1 MTATKGLGIDV
12 SFWRKLI
19 RITFKYLLDIMYP
32 IVGWYLIATFTTP
45 CMIFGKIET
54 LDGVFNLISLNL
66 CWIVILNHNFLFLL
80 GCCGYTTR
88 SSIFRHAHGRVQWV
102 QQRFFVYRWWTV
114 VPSVRIDMPCRFA
127 IHGGNMGV
135 SEAQCSTPG
144 WTIPWCIRCYHHRRV
159 SHLSP
164 GKNRLTIYF
173 EDNLV
178 GGLEHQFYFP
188 INIGNVIIPIDF
200 HICSEGWP
208 NHQPAI
214 FGHPAS
220 MHSQAKCGPTSV
232 MRQLQWRY
240 RPRPSRM
247 LGCWWCNSKPCHCI

>member
-1 MTATKGLGIDV
+1 MAGCSGCN
-12 SFWRKLI
+12 SS
-19 RITFKYLLDIMYP
+19 
-32 IVGWYLIATFTTP
+32 
-45 CMIFGKIET
+45 
-54 LDGVFNLISLNL
+54 SL
-66 CWIVILNHNFLFLL
+66 F
-80 GCCGYTTR
+80 
-88 SSIFRHAHGRVQWV
+88 
-102 QQRFFVYRWWTV
+102 YRWWTV

-144 WTIPWCIRCYHHRRV
+144 WTIPWCISCYHHRRV

-178 GGLEHQFYFP
+178 GGLEHQSYFP

-247 LGCWWCNSKPCHCI
+247 LGCWWCNWCCLWQLKTLSLHLTHTAHTAHTHTQYSNTPHTHLYLDLPLA